1 MWAAAHHGIRGSPR
15 SRTRRGA
22 FRATPPTDEAGLSY
36 LEQVEATVKP
46 YGGKWLANGE
56 VSVVEG
62 AWPGLVVLME
72 FPDRAAADRWYNS
85 AEYQEILPLRANNA
99 ISDVVLIDSLP
110 ADYTVRGFAQQ
121 VRAAIQA
128 AS

>member
-1 MWAAAHHGIRGSPR
+1 M
-15 SRTRRGA
+15 
-22 FRATPPTDEAGLSY
+22 
-36 LEQVEATVKP
+36 KP